1 MPNAFL
7 AISDPT
13 RRHILERLR
22 TQGSLSVTELSEPL
36 SITRQAVT
44 KHLDVLES
52 AGLLEHSWRGRRRL
66 HRLKAQPL
74 EDVADWLA
82 PYAAA
87 WDRRLSRLRTHVES
101 TQSTVLPQ
109 QPSKEDNST

>member
-1 MPNAFL
+1 MSDTFL

-13 RRHILERLR
+13 RRRILNRLR

-36 SITRQAVT
+36 SMTRQAVT
-44 KHLDVLES
+44 KHLDLLER
-52 AGLLEHSWRGRRRL
+52 AGLLEHRRQGRKRI

-82 PYAAA
+82 PYATA
-87 WDRRLSRLRTHVES
+87 WDRRLSRLQTHLEEDDS
-101 TQSTVLPQ
+101 T
-109 QPSKEDNST
+109 

>member
-1 MPNAFL
+1 MPDSFL
-7 AISDPT
+7 AISDAT
-13 RRHILERLR
+13 RRHVLEQLR
-22 TQGSLSVTELSEPL
+22 TQGPLSVTDLSEPL

-52 AGLLEHSWRGRRRL
+52 AGLLEYERLGRRRI

-87 WDRRLSRLRTHVES
+87 WDRRLSRLRTHLEGS
-101 TQSTVLPQ
+101 LLG
-109 QPSKEDNST
+109 EDDSA

>member
-22 TQGSLSVTELSEPL
+22 TQGSLSVSELSEPL
-36 SITRQAVT
+36 SMTRQAVT
-44 KHLDVLES
+44 KHLDVLEG
-52 AGLLEHSWRGRRRL
+52 AGLLEHRWQGRKRL
-66 HRLKAQPL
+66 HHLKAQPL

-87 WDRRLSRLRTHVES
+87 WDRRLARLQTHLQTHLEGDS
-101 TQSTVLPQ
+101 PQ
-109 QPSKEDNST
+109 KEDGST

>member
-1 MPNAFL
+1 MPDIFL
-7 AISDPT
+7 AISDST
-13 RRHILERLR
+13 RRRILNRLR
-22 TQGSLSVTELSEPL
+22 IQGSLSVTELAEPL

-44 KHLDVLES
+44 KHLDVLEG
-52 AGLLEHSWRGRRRL
+52 AGLLEHSRQGRKRI

-87 WDRRLSRLRTHVES
+87 WDRRLSRLKTHLEEGD
-101 TQSTVLPQ
+101 
-109 QPSKEDNST
+109 SK

>member
-1 MPNAFL
+1 MSDSFL
-7 AISDPT
+7 AISDAT
-13 RRHILERLR
+13 RRHVLEQLR
-22 TQGSLSVTELSEPL
+22 IQGPLSITELAEPL

-44 KHLDVLES
+44 KHLDVLEG
-52 AGLLEHSWRGRRRL
+52 AGLLEYHRLGRNRV

-87 WDRRLSRLRTHVES
+87 WDRRLSRLRTHLGEDD
-101 TQSTVLPQ
+101 
-109 QPSKEDNST
+109 PS

>member
-1 MPNAFL
+1 MSDTFL

-13 RRHILERLR
+13 RRRILNRLR

-36 SITRQAVT
+36 SMTRQAVT
-44 KHLDVLES
+44 KHLDVLER
-52 AGLLEHSWRGRRRL
+52 AGLLEYRRQGRKRI

-87 WDRRLSRLRTHVES
+87 WDRRLSRLQTHLEEDDS
-101 TQSTVLPQ
+101 T
-109 QPSKEDNST
+109 